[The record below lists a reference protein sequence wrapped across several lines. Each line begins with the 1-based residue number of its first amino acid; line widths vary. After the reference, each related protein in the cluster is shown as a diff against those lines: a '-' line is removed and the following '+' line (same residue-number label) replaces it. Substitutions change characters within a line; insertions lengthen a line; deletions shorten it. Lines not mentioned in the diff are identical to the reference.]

1 MRLHNFFNIRFPSL
15 FFFSFHVRMTIVFL
29 MEVLFMSL
37 GPCIKI
43 RTGSPDLY
51 LDIYKGHFATS
62 HSHMNYYIDIA
73 SNKSNLRE
81 ADAIAHVLSET
92 LRYTTHVNTIL
103 CLDNMEVIGACLA
116 RALTKPDRFN
126 INTDNNIFILTPEH
140 TTGSQLFF
148 RDNTAPMITGKDVL
162 ILAASVVTGYTSQSA
177 IEAIRYYGGNPVGIC
192 SIFANINEC
201 DTLRVYSV
209 FNTKDLEG
217 YVTSSAHTCP
227 MCKRGEKITALVNC
241 FGCSAL

>member
-1 MRLHNFFNIRFPSL
+1 MP
-15 FFFSFHVRMTIVFL
+15 
-29 MEVLFMSL
+29 L

-43 RTGSPDLY
+43 HTSSPDLY

-81 ADAIAHVLSET
+81 ADAIAQALAEN
-92 LRYTTHVNTIL
+92 LRYTTSVQTIL

-116 RALTKPDRFN
+116 RALTKPDRFSVN
-126 INTDNNIFILTPEH
+126 ANNSIFVLTPEH

-177 IEAIRYYGGNPVGIC
+177 LEAVRYYGGNPVAIC
-192 SIFANINEC
+192 AIFANIKAC
-201 DTLRVYSV
+201 DEIPVFSV
-209 FNTKDLEG
+209 FNPNDLEG
-217 YVTSSAHTCP
+217 YITSSAHTCP